1 MKRVG
6 LTIAVLAIIY
16 FIFLIRQDII
26 NYRDLTHE
34 QGVAGRRVALEEN
47 RSLELRERLARLK
60 GNDLVEE
67 IARTKLGLIKKGE
80 TAYKV
85 VLE

>member
-1 MKRVG
+1 MKRFG
-6 LTIAVLAIIY
+6 WLLFVLMVIY

-26 NYRDLTHE
+26 DN
-34 QGVAGRRVALEEN
+34 LELKKDKAAVIK
-47 RSLELRERLARLK
+47 SLEGDKRLTLSLNDRLARLK
-60 GNDLVEE
+60 SDDMTEE

-85 VLE
+85 VK